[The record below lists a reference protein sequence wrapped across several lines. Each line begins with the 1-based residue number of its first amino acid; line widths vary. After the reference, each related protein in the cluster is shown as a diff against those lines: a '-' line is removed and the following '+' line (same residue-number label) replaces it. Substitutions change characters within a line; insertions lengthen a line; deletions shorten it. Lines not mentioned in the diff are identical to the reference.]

1 MGNYTFEHLDLIKL
15 KHYSQTCSNDHL
27 CQTTTAESA
36 KKNPRSIVT
45 IYRDQQPL
53 F

>member
-1 MGNYTFEHLDLIKL
+1 MGNYTFEHLDLINL

-27 CQTTTAESA
+27 RQTTTAESA
-36 KKNPRSIVT
+36 EANSRSIVN